1 MTERRAKIDPG
12 ELPDDSLAD
21 RHYRVPERV
30 GHYFRDVLRLEP
42 GDPVELFDGDGR
54 VLEGRIQVCREDRVR
69 LAILEDRDTERN
81 ESPCRV
87 TLCAAL
93 PERKRWRWILEKTT
107 ELGVS
112 TIVPLETDHGVVEIP
127 DDRRASKYERWER
140 IVGEAARQC
149 ERTHT
154 PELADPSSPT
164 ALLSSKFDGLDV
176 VLHARREAV
185 PLTERLQAASNE
197 GSSPTPARI
206 WIGPEG
212 GFSDDELSR
221 LTDADVTVCSLG
233 PRILRAETAA
243 VVATALV
250 QQELGDLS
258 QSRP

>member
-1 MTERRAKIDPG
+1 MTERRAKIDPD

-21 RHYRVPERV
+21 RHYQVPERV
-30 GHYFRDVLRLEP
+30 AHYFRDVLRLEP

-54 VLEGRIQVCREDRVR
+54 VLGGRIQVSREDRVR
-69 LAILEDRDTERN
+69 LAILEDRYTDRN

-93 PERKRWRWILEKTT
+93 PERKRWRWILEKAT

-112 TIVPLETDHGVVEIP
+112 TIIPLETDHGVVEIP
-127 DDRRASKYERWER
+127 DDRRASKYDRWER

-154 PELADPSSPT
+154 PELADPASPDDVLGT
-164 ALLSSKFDGLDV
+164 KFDGPDF
-176 VLHARREAV
+176 VLHARRGAV
-185 PLTERLQAASNE
+185 PLTEGLR
-197 GSSPTPARI
+197 SPGDKSPSPARVRL

-212 GFSDDELSR
+212 GFSDDELTR

-243 VVATALV
+243 VVTTALV

-258 QSRP
+258 QSRD

>member
-1 MTERRAKIDPG
+1 MTERRAKIAPD

-21 RHYRVPERV
+21 RHYQVPDRVA
-30 GHYFRDVLRLEP
+30 HYLRDVLRLEP
-42 GDPVELFDGDGR
+42 GDPVELFDGEGR
-54 VLEGRIQVCREDRVR
+54 VLDARIQVSREDRVR
-69 LAILEDRDTERN
+69 LAILADRYTERN

-107 ELGVS
+107 ELGVA

-154 PELADPSSPT
+154 PDVADPASP
-164 ALLSSKFDGLDV
+164 ADVLGSEFDGPDV
-176 VLHARREAV
+176 VLHARREATSLAEYLRGTV
-185 PLTERLQAASNE
+185 GEE
-197 GSSPTPARI
+197 SSPTRARL

-212 GFSDDELSR
+212 GFSDEELTR
-221 LTDADVTVCSLG
+221 LTDADVAVCTLG

-243 VVATALV
+243 VVATALI

-258 QSRP
+258 QSRD